1 MTVKDIEKTIKDAS
15 KMKHEITVRDISYV
29 ILFFEYSNSVVA
41 YKSVFDKETDE
52 QTINKYD
59 TSKKIDFLKMYIN
72 SNFKKEEK
80 RTKRTKNN
88 KADNENDELIQ
99 DITFEEN
106 KAKLIAMLQK
116 VNELVEKGEMSA
128 KDGVKAEIE
137 IRSKLNDKFKVS
149 EEGGQQYIIV
159 EQKYNAVCEYCS
171 HELYIPTKEDLMKKY
186 NLVEKDN
193 E

>member
-1 MTVKDIEKTIKDAS
+1 
-15 KMKHEITVRDISYV
+15 
-29 ILFFEYSNSVVA
+29 
-41 YKSVFDKETDE
+41 
-52 QTINKYD
+52 
-59 TSKKIDFLKMYIN
+59 MYIS

-80 RTKRTKNN
+80 VKQIKKNEIN
-88 KADNENDELIQ
+88 NDELIQ

-116 VNELVEKGEMSA
+116 VNDLVESGDMSA

-159 EQKYNAVCEYCS
+159 EQKFNSICECGREIS
-171 HELYIPTKEDLMKKY
+171 VPTKEDLMKKY

>member
-41 YKSVFDKETDE
+41 YKSVFDKDTDE
-52 QTINKYD
+52 QTINRYD

-80 RTKRTKNN
+80 KTRRAKVKVE
-88 KADNENDELIQ
+88 DDNDELIQ

-116 VNELVEKGEMSA
+116 VNELVEKGDMSA

-159 EQKYNAVCEYCS
+159 EQKYNSVCS
-171 HELYIPTKEDLMKKY
+171 HCMHEIYIPTKEDLMKKY
-186 NLVEKDN
+186 NLIEG
-193 E
+193 

>member
-41 YKSVFDKETDE
+41 YKSVFDKDADE

-59 TSKKIDFLKMYIN
+59 KSKKIDFLKMYIN

-88 KADNENDELIQ
+88 KADNDNDELIQ

-116 VNELVEKGEMSA
+116 VNELVENGEMSA

-159 EQKYNAVCEYCS
+159 EQKYNSVCS
-171 HELYIPTKEDLMKKY
+171 HCAHEIYIPTKEDLMKKY

>member
-41 YKSVFDKETDE
+41 YKSVFDKDTDE

-59 TSKKIDFLKMYIN
+59 ASKKIDFLKMYIN
-72 SNFKKEEK
+72 SNFRKEEK
-80 RTKRTKNN
+80 KTRRTKAKVEDT
-88 KADNENDELIQ
+88 NEGLIQ

-159 EQKYNAVCEYCS
+159 EQKYNSVCS
-171 HELYIPTKEDLMKKY
+171 HCMHEIYIPTKEDLMKKY
-186 NLVEKDN
+186 NLIER
-193 E
+193 

>member
-41 YKSVFDKETDE
+41 YKSVFDKDADE

-80 RTKRTKNN
+80 KTRRAKVKVE
-88 KADNENDELIQ
+88 DDNDELIQ

-116 VNELVEKGEMSA
+116 VNELVEKGDMSA

-159 EQKYNAVCEYCS
+159 EQKYNSVCS
-171 HELYIPTKEDLMKKY
+171 HCAHEIYIPTKEDLMKKY

>member
-1 MTVKDIEKTIKDAS
+1 MLTKIVLESMIQA
-15 KMKHEITVRDISYV
+15 
-29 ILFFEYSNSVVA
+29 
-41 YKSVFDKETDE
+41 
-52 QTINKYD
+52 
-59 TSKKIDFLKMYIN
+59 KIDFLKMYIA
-72 SNFKKEEK
+72 SNFKEEEK
-80 RTKRTKNN
+80 VKQSKKNEIN
-88 KADNENDELIQ
+88 NDELIQ

-116 VNELVEKGEMSA
+116 VNDLVEAGDMSA

-159 EQKYNAVCEYCS
+159 EQKFNSICECGREIS
-171 HELYIPTKEDLMKKY
+171 VPTKEDLMKKY

>member
-41 YKSVFDKETDE
+41 YKSVFDKDADE

-59 TSKKIDFLKMYIN
+59 ASKKIDFLKMYIN
-72 SNFKKEEK
+72 SNFRKEEK
-80 RTKRTKNN
+80 KTRRA
-88 KADNENDELIQ
+88 KAKVEDTNEELIQ

-159 EQKYNAVCEYCS
+159 EKKYNFICPHLHKEC
-171 HELYIPTKEDLMKKY
+171 YIYTKEDLMEEY
-186 NLVEKDN
+186 GLIEKDKI
-193 E
+193 

>member
-29 ILFFEYSNSVVA
+29 ILFFEYCSSVVA
-41 YKSVFDKETDE
+41 YKSIFDKDADE
-52 QTINKYD
+52 NSIKKYD
-59 TSKKIDFLKMYIN
+59 TSKKIDFLKMYIA
-72 SNFKKEEK
+72 SNFKEEEK
-80 RTKRTKNN
+80 VKQSKKNEIN
-88 KADNENDELIQ
+88 NDELIQ

-116 VNELVEKGEMSA
+116 VNDLVKSGDMSA

>member
-15 KMKHEITVRDISYV
+15 KMKHEVTVRDISYV
-29 ILFFEYSNSVVA
+29 ILFLEYCSSVVA
-41 YKSVFDKETDE
+41 YKSIFDKDADE
-52 QTINKYD
+52 NSIKKYD
-59 TSKKIDFLKMYIN
+59 TSKKIDFLKMYIS

-80 RTKRTKNN
+80 VKQIKKNEIN
-88 KADNENDELIQ
+88 NDELIQ

-116 VNELVEKGEMSA
+116 VNDLVKSGEMSA

-159 EQKYNAVCEYCS
+159 EQKYNAICEYCS